1 MEILVITGFSG
12 AGKSKALDIA
22 EDLGYFSMDNLPP
35 ALLPKFVELSIG
47 SKDVNRVAVVVD
59 LRSGVFFDD
68 FFSSLEELTGLQ
80 VPYKILFL
88 DAEENVIVQRYK
100 ELRRPHPLGDSIV
113 AGYRKERETLEEVRD
128 QAHYVVN
135 TSLLTPTELR
145 DRLTEIL
152 EDDVPQDLM
161 ISVVSFGFKH
171 GILKDGDLI
180 FDVRF
185 LPNPFYIP
193 ELKETNGNNPKTK
206 EYVLKWFQTK
216 EYLHRTV
223 DLLEFLIPYYKDEGK
238 KILVIGIGCT
248 GGCHRSVAIA
258 NELTRLLNEKGFL
271 AKSRHRDL

>member
-22 EDLGYFSMDNLPP
+22 EDMGYFSMDNLPP
-35 ALLPKFVELSIG
+35 ALLPKFAELSMG

-59 LRSGVFFDD
+59 LRSGSFFNDFFD
-68 FFSSLEELTGLQ
+68 SLEELTSLQ
-80 VPYKILFL
+80 VPHKILFL

-113 AGYRKERETLEEVRD
+113 AAYRKEREILEEVRD
-128 QAHYVVN
+128 RANYVIN
-135 TSLLTPTELR
+135 TSHLTPAELR
-145 DRLTEIL
+145 EELDRIL
-152 EDDVPQDLM
+152 CDDQDDDLR

-171 GILKDGDLI
+171 GILKDADLV

-193 ELKETNGNNPKTK
+193 ELKETNGMNPKTRD
-206 EYVLKWFQTK
+206 YVLKWSQTK
-216 EYLHRTV
+216 EFLQRVT

-238 KILVIGIGCT
+238 RILVVGIGCT

-258 NELTRLLNEKGFL
+258 EELTSLLTAREFE
-271 AKSRHRDL
+271 AQSRHRDL